1 MFATPSRRPVLVTIV
16 VVLVTLSGLVNT
28 ALGVLMLL
36 SRYDVASAE
45 VLAVSL
51 LGVGVI
57 LFGLLTLAVAS
68 GLARG
73 SRLSRLL
80 LTLYLAAELL
90 LHAVVIAAT
99 DAWDATSA
107 AQIAVQL
114 ALLIV
119 VWVPPASRWFTS
131 STIAADPYAV

>member
-1 MFATPSRRPVLVTIV
+1 VFATASRRPVLVTIV
-16 VVLVTLSGLVNT
+16 VVLVTLSGLANT

-51 LGVGVI
+51 VGVGVI

-90 LHAVVIAAT
+90 LHAVVVAAS
-99 DAWDATSA
+99 DAWDATSV
-107 AQIAVQL
+107 AQIAVQV

-131 STIAADPYAV
+131 PTVAADPYAV